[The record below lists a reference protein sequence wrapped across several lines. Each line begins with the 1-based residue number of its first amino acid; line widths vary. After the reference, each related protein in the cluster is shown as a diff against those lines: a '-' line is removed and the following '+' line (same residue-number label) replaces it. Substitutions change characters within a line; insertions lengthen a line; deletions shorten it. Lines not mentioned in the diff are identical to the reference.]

1 MIFLFATVLFLLF
14 VGLFGFMITNIDYTT
29 SVTLLE
35 TNYHNVPLIRVVI
48 ISVIVGAAATGILAV
63 IEGAKSRLE
72 NRRLKR
78 TCRTLETELNYFRT
92 QPGSSSRT
100 KNADEGAPATTPA
113 VVQPTKRPK
122 AISPPASAPVYDSD
136 GSDSSRDPEDGTYTG
151 GRAV

>member
-14 VGLFGFMITNIDYTT
+14 VGLFGFMITNIDYST
-29 SVTLLE
+29 SVTLLD
-35 TNYHNVPLIRVVI
+35 TTYHSVPLIRVVI

-92 QPGSSSRT
+92 QPGSSSQIESERSLT
-100 KNADEGAPATTPA
+100 TTHAPEKGAEKS
-113 VVQPTKRPK
+113 V
-122 AISPPASAPVYDSD
+122 AISPPASAPVYDS
-136 GSDSSRDPEDGTYTG
+136 GSGDQPKDAENGTYTG